1 MRVGMLFAFLAA
13 VSMMLGLMRWPS
25 VHWELARAWGAA
37 AEGDRLVLAAVF
49 DGLNRYLGNF
59 IGEFLGEL
67 SFSVFFVLSGVGLSR
82 HPASAPLAQLVGY
95 RHGRPGPDWHV
106 AQRDAGRRRG
116 SSGQQL
122 SSAGMDDR
130 LWRVACHRE
139 QNGTSDAGAR
149 LMSNLYDTIVI
160 GAGQAG
166 LASAY
171 YLQRAGSRFLVLDGG
186 SQIGESWLRRW
197 DSLRLFT
204 PVRYNSLPGLPFP
217 GEPYAL
223 PVKDDVARYLEAY
236 VAHFALPVRL
246 NTRVSSLVRDAD
258 RFVVTTDG
266 ETFTARSVIVATGAY
281 HRAYIPAFASALSP
295 SLVQLHSSEYR
306 NPDALPPG
314 SVLVVGAGNSGAQI
328 ALELAESGRP
338 TWLSGRDTGSIPRRV
353 LGRDVYDWLWWTVMR
368 PSVDSWVGR
377 RLMGNGL
384 FAGDPLVGF
393 SRRALMI
400 PTLTSVGRTVGV
412 SNGHPRLDDG
422 RVLEDVRTVVWCTGF
437 RPDFRWIQLP
447 VFGPEGYPEHR
458 RGIVAA
464 APGLGFVG
472 LRYQYRIGSSLIG
485 GVREDAE
492 YVVRQLASHDAH
504 AGRASAA
511 HITT

>member
-1 MRVGMLFAFLAA
+1 
-13 VSMMLGLMRWPS
+13 
-25 VHWELARAWGAA
+25 
-37 AEGDRLVLAAVF
+37 
-49 DGLNRYLGNF
+49 
-59 IGEFLGEL
+59 
-67 SFSVFFVLSGVGLSR
+67 
-82 HPASAPLAQLVGY
+82 
-95 RHGRPGPDWHV
+95 
-106 AQRDAGRRRG
+106 
-116 SSGQQL
+116 
-122 SSAGMDDR
+122 
-130 LWRVACHRE
+130 
-139 QNGTSDAGAR
+139 
-149 LMSNLYDTIVI
+149 MSNLFDTIVI

-186 SQIGESWLRRW
+186 GQIGESWLRRW

-223 PVKDDVARYLEAY
+223 PAKDDVARYLEAY

-246 NTRVSSLVRDAD
+246 KTRVVSLAPDAH

-266 ETFTARSVIVATGAY
+266 ETFTAHSVIVATGAY
-281 HRAYIPAFASALSP
+281 HRAYIPAFAGALSP
-295 SLVQLHSSEYR
+295 SLIQIHSSEYR

-328 ALELAESGRP
+328 ALELAQSGRS
-338 TWLSGRDTGSIPRRV
+338 TWLSGRDTGSIPRRM

-368 PSVDSWVGR
+368 PSIESWVGR

-384 FAGDPLVGF
+384 FTGDPLVGF

-400 PTLTSVGRTVGV
+400 PMLTTVGRTVGV
-412 SNGHPRLDDG
+412 SNGHPRLDDE
-422 RVLEDVRTVVWCTGF
+422 RVLDDVRTVVWCTGF

-447 VFGPEGYPEHR
+447 VFGPEGYPHHR

-504 AGRASAA
+504 TGRASAA
-511 HITT
+511 AHHNLEDL

>member
-1 MRVGMLFAFLAA
+1 M
-13 VSMMLGLMRWPS
+13 
-25 VHWELARAWGAA
+25 
-37 AEGDRLVLAAVF
+37 
-49 DGLNRYLGNF
+49 
-59 IGEFLGEL
+59 
-67 SFSVFFVLSGVGLSR
+67 
-82 HPASAPLAQLVGY
+82 
-95 RHGRPGPDWHV
+95 
-106 AQRDAGRRRG
+106 
-116 SSGQQL
+116 
-122 SSAGMDDR
+122 
-130 LWRVACHRE
+130 
-139 QNGTSDAGAR
+139 SD
-149 LMSNLYDTIVI
+149 LYDTIVI

-171 YLQRAGSRFLVLDGG
+171 YLQRARCRFLVLDGA
-186 SQIGESWLRRW
+186 SRIGESWLQRW

-204 PVRYNSLPGLPFP
+204 PVRYSSLPGLSFP
-217 GEPYAL
+217 GEPYTL
-223 PVKDDVARYLEAY
+223 PVKDNVAKYLQAY

-246 NTRVSSLVRDAD
+246 NTRVSSLVTDGG

-266 ETFTARSVIVATGAY
+266 ETFAARSVIVSTGAY
-281 HRAYIPAFASALSP
+281 HRAYIPPFASALSP

-306 NPDALPPG
+306 NPGALPPG

-368 PSVDSWVGR
+368 PSVESWAGR

-412 SNGHPRLDDG
+412 SNGHPRLEDG
-422 RVLEDVRTVVWCTGF
+422 RVLEDVRAVVWCTGF
-437 RPDFRWIQLP
+437 RPDFRWIHLP
-447 VFGPEGYPEHR
+447 VFGPEGYPHHR

-492 YVVRQLASHDAH
+492 YVVRQLASHDGH
-504 AGRASAA
+504 TGRPSAA
-511 HITT
+511 AHHNLEDL